1 MKRYD
6 FKEDTL
12 LQNRLLT
19 KSATPDEDLAL
30 ETWVASDKNNRL
42 FWENLDALFNDEEAA
57 LVASQLNMEAAWN
70 AVEKRISEN
79 KKVSHHS
86 SLFKMNRAVT
96 QWSIA
101 ATVVGVLLSTFIYLS
116 LTKEDTSNLLATNL
130 DVKEVILADGSTV
143 TINSNSQLSYPNS
156 FKDNNREVTLNGEAF
171 FEITKNPQKPFIVK
185 TKNLEIKVLGTK
197 FNVDDFG
204 GNSKLMQVN
213 VVEGKVEVRSNSFQN
228 NVITLVKGES
238 AILDKEHGTFLKST
252 KSATNGAA
260 WKTKTF
266 TFNNSN
272 LDEVLNSLSKAY
284 KMKMAIKDSSLLN
297 NHLTATFEKKDI
309 NFVMTIISST
319 FNLNY
324 AIENET
330 ITIDSTK
337 DK

>member
-1 MKRYD
+1 MKRYN

-19 KSATPDEDLAL
+19 NNATPEEASAL
-30 ETWVASDKNNRL
+30 ETWITSDDQNRL
-42 FWENLDALFNDEEAA
+42 FWDDLNALFYNEEAA
-57 LVASQLNMEAAWN
+57 IAASEVNTKAAWDL
-70 AVEKRISEN
+70 VEKRISTDN
-79 KKVSHHS
+79 VSSHHTS
-86 SLFKMNRAVT
+86 IYKMKRRVT
-96 QWSIA
+96 QWSVA
-101 ATVVGVLLSTFIYLS
+101 ATVVGLLLSS
-116 LTKEDTSNLLATNL
+116 LFYFNITKEVSLNSLATNS
-130 DVKEVILADGSTV
+130 DIKEVVLADGSTV
-143 TINSNSQLSYPNS
+143 TINSNSQLNYPNS
-156 FKDNNREVTLNGEAF
+156 FKGDKREVILNGEAY

-185 TKNLEIKVLGTK
+185 TNNLEIKVLGTK

-213 VVEGKVEVRSNSFQN
+213 VVEGKVEVRSSSFQN
-228 NVITLVKGES
+228 SVITLIKGES
-238 AILDKEHGTFLKST
+238 ALLDKEHGTFVKST
-252 KSATNGAA
+252 KMAANGAA

-266 TFNNSN
+266 AFNNSD
-272 LDEVLNSLSKAY
+272 LDEVLSSLAKAY
-284 KMKMAIKDSSLLN
+284 KMKMEIKDSTLLN

>member
-1 MKRYD
+1 MKRYN

-19 KSATPDEDLAL
+19 NNASSEERSAL
-30 ETWVASDKNNRL
+30 EIWLTTDTQNKL
-42 FWENLDALFNDEEAA
+42 YWEELVTLLYNEEAA
-57 LVASQLNMEAAWN
+57 LAVSDIKTEAAWN
-70 AVEKRISEN
+70 LVEKRISN
-79 KKVSHHS
+79 NNSATNQTSV
-86 SLFKMNRAVT
+86 FKMNRRVA

-101 ATVVGVLLSTFIYLS
+101 ASVIGILLSSIIYFNI
-116 LTKEDTSNLLATNL
+116 TKEVPLNTFATNSNI
-130 DVKEVILADGSTV
+130 KEVVLADGSTV

-156 FKDNNREVTLNGEAF
+156 FNGDKREVILNGEAY

-185 TKNLEIKVLGTK
+185 TNNLEIKVLGTK

-204 GNSKLMQVN
+204 GSSKLMQVN

-228 NVITLVKGES
+228 SVITLIKGES
-238 AILDKEHGTFLKST
+238 ALLDKEHGTFIKST
-252 KSATNGAA
+252 KMAANGAA

-266 TFNNSN
+266 AFNNSDLN
-272 LDEVLNSLSKAY
+272 DVLSSLAKAY
-284 KMKMAIKDSSLLN
+284 KMKMEIKDSTLLN